1 MNIELDF
8 KSFCALYY
16 DAAVK
21 TADITIADHIKK
33 NGPISQYI
41 DVDLVK
47 DLGISYALEKVYCKY
62 DVDHESKAKITTFLS
77 KVVHNCVLTELG
89 KESTRALAGKRKDI
103 VDFAKDPVSC
113 FSKKNKKGNAKG
125 FRDYIESGRKF
136 EKKEELIQ
144 EMLACVKKLSGV
156 DQIIINCWM
165 LFDKREYTGEAIEQ
179 LGWEDT
185 KKTRNVVQVRCNRAI
200 EMLQKMMSGVR
211 ADYRD
216 IYVSPIGEKKSEQTS
231 ELKVHSDVDQN
242 YMRRYQR
249 AAKKSISAKVDFIRL
264 SQVLTSS
271 LPD

>member
-1 MNIELDF
+1 MNIDLDF
-8 KSFCALYY
+8 KSSCKLYY
-16 DAAVK
+16 NEAVK
-21 TADITIADHIKK
+21 AADITIAAHIKK
-33 NGPISQYI
+33 NGPISRFI
-41 DVDLVK
+41 DIEMVK

-77 KVVHNCVLTELG
+77 TVVHNCVLTELG
-89 KESTRALAGKRKDI
+89 KESTKVQPGRRIAKF
-103 VDFAKDPVSC
+103 DFTQDPGSG
-113 FSKKNKKGNAKG
+113 FGHGMGG

-136 EKKEELIQ
+136 EKKEDLIK
-144 EMLACVKKLSGV
+144 EMLACVKKLRGV

-165 LFDKREYTGEAIEQ
+165 LYDKREDTGQAINQ

-200 EMLQKMMSGVR
+200 EMLQRMMSGAR

-216 IYVSPIGEKKSEQTS
+216 IAVSSIAEKAPEQTYKP
-231 ELKVHSDVDQN
+231 KVHSDVDQN

-249 AAKKSISAKVDFIRL
+249 AISGKIDYTRL
-264 SQVLTSS
+264 SQVLTST

>member
-8 KSFCALYY
+8 KSFCELYY

-21 TADITIADHIKK
+21 TADITIADNIKK

-41 DVDLVK
+41 DVELVK

-62 DVDHESKAKITTFLS
+62 DVDHESKARITTFLS
-77 KVVHNCVLTELG
+77 TVVHNCVLTELG
-89 KESTRALAGKRKDI
+89 KESTKVQAGKRKGKF
-103 VDFAKDPVSC
+103 DFSQDPGS
-113 FSKKNKKGNAKG
+113 G
-125 FRDYIESGRKF
+125 FGRGMGGFKDYIESGRKF
-136 EKKEELIQ
+136 EKKEELIK
-144 EMLACVKKLSGV
+144 EMLVCMKKLSAV
-156 DQIIINCWM
+156 DQVILNCWM
-165 LFDKREYTGEAIEQ
+165 NYKKSEYTGLAIKQ

-216 IYVSPIGEKKSEQTS
+216 IYVSPVGEKKSEQTS
-231 ELKVHSDVDQN
+231 EPKIRSDVDQN

-249 AAKKSISAKVDFIRL
+249 AAKKSISGKVDFIRL